1 MSHDINIS
9 DLINDIDNSSM
20 KIYKMF
26 NHNKYLP
33 NNKRISNI
41 AWRIHNKKVN
51 KKKPLS
57 KPSLSNQSDFD
68 YVAHIR
74 RISDDIN
81 KDATSN
87 GLFDDDPLIF
97 NDVDPSKT
105 AASSNY
111 YNDFNLPSNQLNTPS
126 SHTSSTTSE
135 TTRNKV
141 RAPSEPTLISSFQ
154 TMPNLL
160 SNTNAPEAANNNDQT
175 NILSTY
181 INSLESSLKKPKKF
195 LQCTNCNTKTT
206 PLWRKSNNGDLLC
219 NACGLFYKLHGVLRP
234 LGDVVNNKNPTQLT
248 SMNIDAPKPQ
258 SNMLTNQMNSTTSGI
273 ANNSEPIIS
282 PLNDANLKYSDDNH
296 HGNAYYDNGQGKTN
310 VNLGFDFSHQDYT
323 NQELDNLLSQNL
335 FEDNNHNA
343 NDYMGNLAVGD
354 SHATAE
360 SPQFYDFALGDDLM
374 GNENEEKWNY

>member
-51 KKKPLS
+51 KKKPS
-57 KPSLSNQSDFD
+57 KSMSNQSDFD

-81 KDATSN
+81 KDASTN

-97 NDVDPSKT
+97 NDIDPT
-105 AASSNY
+105 MVAASSDVH
-111 YNDFNLPSNQLNTPS
+111 YNNEFDIPSNQLNTPS

-141 RAPSEPTLISSFQ
+141 RAPSEPTLIPNFP

-160 SNTNAPEAANNNDQT
+160 SNLNVPSSQEDANRNTQT

-234 LGDVVNNKNPTQLT
+234 LGDVVNNKNPTHFT
-248 SMNIDAPKPQ
+248 SMNTDVQKPQ
-258 SNMLTNQMNSTTSGI
+258 NNMFSSQMNTS
-273 ANNSEPIIS
+273 NSEPIIS
-282 PLNDANLKYSDDNH
+282 PLNGVSLKQSDDLH
-296 HGNAYYDNGQGKTN
+296 HTNAYNEKGQVRN
-310 VNLGFDFSHQDYT
+310 NMNLGVNISNQEYT
-323 NQELDNLLSQNL
+323 NEELDNLLSQNL

-343 NDYMGNLAVGD
+343 NDYMSNLAVGD
-354 SHATAE
+354 SNANVDV
-360 SPQFYDFALGDDLM
+360 PQFYDFALGDDLL
-374 GNENEEKWNY
+374 GNVSEEKWNY